1 MHCSCLKVELC
12 YTIHVDVEILKSWR
26 HTLYSKVSYISL
38 IIFKQNMNAVI
49 SYFKIY
55 FDYEHIFCL
64 VVRLLKTT
72 ISYKQFM
79 LRYMY
84 THV

>member
-1 MHCSCLKVELC
+1 MHCNCLKVELC
-12 YTIHVDVEILKSWR
+12 YTIHVDVGILKSWR
-26 HTLYSKVSYISL
+26 HTLYSKVSHISL
-38 IIFKQNMNAVI
+38 IIFKQNMNAVT

-55 FDYEHIFCL
+55 FDYDYRFCL

-72 ISYKQFM
+72 ISYTQFM